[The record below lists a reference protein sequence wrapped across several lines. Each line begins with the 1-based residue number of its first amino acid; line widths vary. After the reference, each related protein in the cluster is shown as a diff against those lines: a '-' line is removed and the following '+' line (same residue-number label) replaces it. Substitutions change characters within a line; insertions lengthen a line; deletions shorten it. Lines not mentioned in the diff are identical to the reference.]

1 MVSCGLLPRQNQAS
15 EQAWPGPASLDAS
28 LVLDTCYGQTCW
40 HSTRDLQ
47 FETSLCHL
55 SCLFYINGGALIS
68 RAYWNY
74 SSYCV
79 CRRPAEGT
87 VCIPSVFAC
96 SLIPVPLPGHC
107 AVITALSTALSCAG
121 TL

>member
-55 SCLFYINGGALIS
+55 SCLFYKWGCPHL
-68 RAYWNY
+68 
-74 SSYCV
+74 
-79 CRRPAEGT
+79 
-87 VCIPSVFAC
+87 
-96 SLIPVPLPGHC
+96 
-107 AVITALSTALSCAG
+107 AG
-121 TL
+121 LLELQ